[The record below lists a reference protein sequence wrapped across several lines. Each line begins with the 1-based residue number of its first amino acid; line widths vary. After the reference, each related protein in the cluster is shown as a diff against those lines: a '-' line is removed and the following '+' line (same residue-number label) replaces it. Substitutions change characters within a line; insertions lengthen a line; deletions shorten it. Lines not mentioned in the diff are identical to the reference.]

1 MWERAGFWVYD
12 GTFTETEISKRE
24 VDLGQRRNTEFGF
37 ERGQF
42 SVSVRNSSGHDQH
55 AVVYLHGI

>member
-1 MWERAGFWVYD
+1 MYA